1 MAKLFLLDAYAL
13 IYRSYYAFL
22 KSPRINSKGL
32 NTSAVMGFCNTLN
45 EVLTKEKP
53 THIGVAFD
61 HGKTFRHEAFPDYK
75 AQREETPEDIRQSVP
90 IIKQI
95 LEAMHIPILQ
105 ADGFEADDV
114 IGTVATRFGA
124 DGIDTFMLT
133 PDKDYG
139 QLIDNNIF
147 QLKPGKSG
155 GNDEL
160 IGIKEICEK
169 YGIQNPSQ
177 VVEILTICGD
187 SADNVPGVN
196 GIGEKGAQK
205 LIDEF
210 GSVENVYANIDK
222 LFTAFVTNNFDNTL
236 STWGFLTRV
245 SYDMTP
251 NAYPIWMNDYLYAN
265 AVSQLPSWVE
275 FIMAKAPD
283 VFKNNAAIKDFY
295 EKFQRAQKE
304 MNGMELPTQETMPNN
319 SNIAPPTPAEMAG
332 DTTIAK

>member
-1 MAKLFLLDAYAL
+1 MNKILYAL
-13 IYRSYYAFL
+13 VILLALTSCTKSYYIHGTSNISSLDGRQLYL
-22 KSPRINSKGL
+22 KGGSGDSLITLDSCEVVHGNFSFKGTLYSVQVAQIYMDDMNLQFPIVLEEGDIQLKLDNTLLRVSGTPLNEKL
-32 NTSAVMGFCNTLN
+32 NTFW
-45 EVLTKEKP
+45 TKFTQLRNQFIEID
-53 THIGVAFD
+53 HEEGVSIMNGHD
-61 HGKTFRHEAFPDYK
+61 EEATNARLIKK
-75 AQREETPEDIRQSVP
+75 A
-90 IIKQI
+90 
-95 LEAMHIPILQ
+95 LL
-105 ADGFEADDV
+105 
-114 IGTVATRFGA
+114 
-124 DGIDTFMLT
+124 
-133 PDKDYG
+133 
-139 QLIDNNIF
+139 
-147 QLKPGKSG
+147 
-155 GNDEL
+155 
-160 IGIKEICEK
+160 
-169 YGIQNPSQ
+169 
-177 VVEILTICGD
+177 
-187 SADNVPGVN
+187 
-196 GIGEKGAQK
+196 
-205 LIDEF
+205 
-210 GSVENVYANIDK
+210 VYANIDK

>member
-1 MAKLFLLDAYAL
+1 MNKILYAL
-13 IYRSYYAFL
+13 VTLLALTSCAKSYYIHGTSNISNLDGRKLYL
-22 KSPRINSKGL
+22 KGGSGDSLITLDSCDVVHGDFSFKGSLDSVQVAQIYMDDMNLQFPIVLEEGDIQLKLDNTLLRVSGTPLNEKL
-32 NTSAVMGFCNTLN
+32 NTFW
-45 EVLTKEKP
+45 TKFTQLRNQFIEID
-53 THIGVAFD
+53 HEEGVSIMNGHD
-61 HGKTFRHEAFPDYK
+61 EEATNARLIKK
-75 AQREETPEDIRQSVP
+75 A
-90 IIKQI
+90 
-95 LEAMHIPILQ
+95 LL
-105 ADGFEADDV
+105 
-114 IGTVATRFGA
+114 
-124 DGIDTFMLT
+124 
-133 PDKDYG
+133 
-139 QLIDNNIF
+139 
-147 QLKPGKSG
+147 
-155 GNDEL
+155 
-160 IGIKEICEK
+160 
-169 YGIQNPSQ
+169 
-177 VVEILTICGD
+177 
-187 SADNVPGVN
+187 
-196 GIGEKGAQK
+196 
-205 LIDEF
+205 
-210 GSVENVYANIDK
+210 VYANIDK

>member
-1 MAKLFLLDAYAL
+1 MNKILYAL
-13 IYRSYYAFL
+13 VILLALTSCTKSYYIHGTSNISSLDGRQLYL
-22 KSPRINSKGL
+22 KGGSGDSLITLDLCEVVHGNFSFKGTLDSVQVAQIYMDDMNLQFPIVLEEGDIQLKLDNTLLRVSGTPLNEKL
-32 NTSAVMGFCNTLN
+32 NTFW
-45 EVLTKEKP
+45 TKFTQLRNQFIEID
-53 THIGVAFD
+53 HEEGVSIMNGHD
-61 HGKTFRHEAFPDYK
+61 EEATNARLIKK
-75 AQREETPEDIRQSVP
+75 A
-90 IIKQI
+90 
-95 LEAMHIPILQ
+95 LL
-105 ADGFEADDV
+105 
-114 IGTVATRFGA
+114 
-124 DGIDTFMLT
+124 
-133 PDKDYG
+133 
-139 QLIDNNIF
+139 
-147 QLKPGKSG
+147 
-155 GNDEL
+155 
-160 IGIKEICEK
+160 
-169 YGIQNPSQ
+169 
-177 VVEILTICGD
+177 
-187 SADNVPGVN
+187 
-196 GIGEKGAQK
+196 
-205 LIDEF
+205 
-210 GSVENVYANIDK
+210 VYANIDK

>member
-1 MAKLFLLDAYAL
+1 MNLQFPIVLEEGDIQLKLDNTLLRVSGTPL
-13 IYRSYYAFL
+13 NE
-22 KSPRINSKGL
+22 KL
-32 NTSAVMGFCNTLN
+32 NTFW
-45 EVLTKEKP
+45 TKFTQLRNQFIEID
-53 THIGVAFD
+53 HEEGVSIMNGHD
-61 HGKTFRHEAFPDYK
+61 EEATNGRLIKK
-75 AQREETPEDIRQSVP
+75 A
-90 IIKQI
+90 
-95 LEAMHIPILQ
+95 LL
-105 ADGFEADDV
+105 
-114 IGTVATRFGA
+114 
-124 DGIDTFMLT
+124 
-133 PDKDYG
+133 
-139 QLIDNNIF
+139 
-147 QLKPGKSG
+147 
-155 GNDEL
+155 
-160 IGIKEICEK
+160 
-169 YGIQNPSQ
+169 
-177 VVEILTICGD
+177 
-187 SADNVPGVN
+187 
-196 GIGEKGAQK
+196 
-205 LIDEF
+205 
-210 GSVENVYANIDK
+210 VYANIDK

>member
-1 MAKLFLLDAYAL
+1 MNKILYAL
-13 IYRSYYAFL
+13 VILLALTSCTKSYYIHGTSNISSLDGRQLYL
-22 KSPRINSKGL
+22 KGGSGDSLITLDSCEVVHGNFSFKGTLDSVQVAQIYMDDMNLQFPIVLEEGDIQLKLDNTLLRVSGTPLNEKL
-32 NTSAVMGFCNTLN
+32 NTFW
-45 EVLTKEKP
+45 TKFTQLRNQFIEID
-53 THIGVAFD
+53 HEEGVSIMNGHD
-61 HGKTFRHEAFPDYK
+61 EEATNARLIKK
-75 AQREETPEDIRQSVP
+75 A
-90 IIKQI
+90 
-95 LEAMHIPILQ
+95 LL
-105 ADGFEADDV
+105 G
-114 IGTVATRFGA
+114 
-124 DGIDTFMLT
+124 
-133 PDKDYG
+133 
-139 QLIDNNIF
+139 
-147 QLKPGKSG
+147 
-155 GNDEL
+155 
-160 IGIKEICEK
+160 
-169 YGIQNPSQ
+169 
-177 VVEILTICGD
+177 
-187 SADNVPGVN
+187 
-196 GIGEKGAQK
+196 
-205 LIDEF
+205 
-210 GSVENVYANIDK
+210 YANIDK

>member
-1 MAKLFLLDAYAL
+1 MNKILYAL
-13 IYRSYYAFL
+13 VILLALTSCTKSYYIHGTSNISSLDGRQLYL
-22 KSPRINSKGL
+22 KGGSGDSLITLDSCEVVHGNFSFKGTL
-32 NTSAVMGFCNTLN
+32 DSVQVAQIYMDDMNLQFPIVLEEGDIQLKLDNTLLRVSGTPLN
-45 EVLTKEKP
+45 EKLYTFWTKFTQLRNQFIEID
-53 THIGVAFD
+53 HEEGVSIMNGHD
-61 HGKTFRHEAFPDYK
+61 EEATNARLIKK
-75 AQREETPEDIRQSVP
+75 A
-90 IIKQI
+90 
-95 LEAMHIPILQ
+95 LL
-105 ADGFEADDV
+105 
-114 IGTVATRFGA
+114 
-124 DGIDTFMLT
+124 
-133 PDKDYG
+133 
-139 QLIDNNIF
+139 
-147 QLKPGKSG
+147 
-155 GNDEL
+155 
-160 IGIKEICEK
+160 
-169 YGIQNPSQ
+169 
-177 VVEILTICGD
+177 
-187 SADNVPGVN
+187 
-196 GIGEKGAQK
+196 
-205 LIDEF
+205 
-210 GSVENVYANIDK
+210 VYANIDK

>member
-1 MAKLFLLDAYAL
+1 MNKILYAL
-13 IYRSYYAFL
+13 VILLALTSCTKSYYIHGTSNISSLDGRQLYL
-22 KSPRINSKGL
+22 KEGSGDSLITLDSCEVVHGNFSFKGTLDSVQVAQIYMDDMNLQFPIVLEEGDIQLKLDNTLLRVSGTPLNEKL
-32 NTSAVMGFCNTLN
+32 NTFWTKFTQLRNQFIEIDHEEGVSIMNGHDEEATNTRLI
-45 EVLTKEKP
+45 K
-53 THIGVAFD
+53 
-61 HGKTFRHEAFPDYK
+61 K
-75 AQREETPEDIRQSVP
+75 A
-90 IIKQI
+90 
-95 LEAMHIPILQ
+95 LL
-105 ADGFEADDV
+105 
-114 IGTVATRFGA
+114 
-124 DGIDTFMLT
+124 
-133 PDKDYG
+133 
-139 QLIDNNIF
+139 
-147 QLKPGKSG
+147 
-155 GNDEL
+155 
-160 IGIKEICEK
+160 
-169 YGIQNPSQ
+169 
-177 VVEILTICGD
+177 
-187 SADNVPGVN
+187 
-196 GIGEKGAQK
+196 
-205 LIDEF
+205 
-210 GSVENVYANIDK
+210 VYANIDK

>member
-1 MAKLFLLDAYAL
+1 MNKILYAL
-13 IYRSYYAFL
+13 VILLALTSCTKSYYIHGTSNISSLDGRQLYL
-22 KSPRINSKGL
+22 KGGSGDSLITLDSCEVVHGNFSFKGTLDSVQVAQSYMYDMNLQFPIVLEEGDIQLKLDNTLLRVSGTPLNEKL
-32 NTSAVMGFCNTLN
+32 NTFW
-45 EVLTKEKP
+45 TKFTQLRNQFIEID
-53 THIGVAFD
+53 HEEGVSIMNGHD
-61 HGKTFRHEAFPDYK
+61 EEATNARLIKK
-75 AQREETPEDIRQSVP
+75 A
-90 IIKQI
+90 
-95 LEAMHIPILQ
+95 LL
-105 ADGFEADDV
+105 
-114 IGTVATRFGA
+114 
-124 DGIDTFMLT
+124 
-133 PDKDYG
+133 
-139 QLIDNNIF
+139 
-147 QLKPGKSG
+147 
-155 GNDEL
+155 
-160 IGIKEICEK
+160 
-169 YGIQNPSQ
+169 
-177 VVEILTICGD
+177 
-187 SADNVPGVN
+187 
-196 GIGEKGAQK
+196 
-205 LIDEF
+205 
-210 GSVENVYANIDK
+210 VYANIDK

>member
-1 MAKLFLLDAYAL
+1 MNKILYAL
-13 IYRSYYAFL
+13 VILLALTSCTKSYYIHGTSNISSLDGRQLYL
-22 KSPRINSKGL
+22 KGGSGDSLITLDSCEVVHGNFSFKGTL
-32 NTSAVMGFCNTLN
+32 DSVQVAQIYMDDMNLQFPIVLEEGDIQLKLDNTLLRVSGTPLN
-45 EVLTKEKP
+45 EKFNTFWTKFTQLRNQFIEID
-53 THIGVAFD
+53 HEEGVSIMNGHD
-61 HGKTFRHEAFPDYK
+61 EEATNARLIKK
-75 AQREETPEDIRQSVP
+75 A
-90 IIKQI
+90 
-95 LEAMHIPILQ
+95 LL
-105 ADGFEADDV
+105 
-114 IGTVATRFGA
+114 
-124 DGIDTFMLT
+124 
-133 PDKDYG
+133 
-139 QLIDNNIF
+139 
-147 QLKPGKSG
+147 
-155 GNDEL
+155 
-160 IGIKEICEK
+160 
-169 YGIQNPSQ
+169 
-177 VVEILTICGD
+177 
-187 SADNVPGVN
+187 
-196 GIGEKGAQK
+196 
-205 LIDEF
+205 
-210 GSVENVYANIDK
+210 VYANIDK

>member
-1 MAKLFLLDAYAL
+1 MNKILYAL
-13 IYRSYYAFL
+13 VILLALTSCTKSYYIHGTSNISSLDGRQLYL
-22 KSPRINSKGL
+22 KGGSGDSLITLDSCEVVHGNFSFKGTLDSVQVAQISMDDMNLQFPIVLEEGDIQLKLDNTLLRVSGTPLNEKL
-32 NTSAVMGFCNTLN
+32 NTFW
-45 EVLTKEKP
+45 TKFTQLRNQFIEID
-53 THIGVAFD
+53 HEEGVSIMNGHD
-61 HGKTFRHEAFPDYK
+61 EEATNARLIKK
-75 AQREETPEDIRQSVP
+75 A
-90 IIKQI
+90 
-95 LEAMHIPILQ
+95 LL
-105 ADGFEADDV
+105 
-114 IGTVATRFGA
+114 
-124 DGIDTFMLT
+124 
-133 PDKDYG
+133 
-139 QLIDNNIF
+139 
-147 QLKPGKSG
+147 
-155 GNDEL
+155 
-160 IGIKEICEK
+160 
-169 YGIQNPSQ
+169 
-177 VVEILTICGD
+177 
-187 SADNVPGVN
+187 
-196 GIGEKGAQK
+196 
-205 LIDEF
+205 
-210 GSVENVYANIDK
+210 VYANIDK